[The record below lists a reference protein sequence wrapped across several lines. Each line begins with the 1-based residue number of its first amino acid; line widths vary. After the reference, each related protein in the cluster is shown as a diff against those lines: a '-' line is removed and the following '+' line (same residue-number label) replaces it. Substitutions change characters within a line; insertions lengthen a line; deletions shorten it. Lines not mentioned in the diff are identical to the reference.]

1 MSSVDVYSVGGAGES
16 DRWEEISKKALT
28 LDRDDFLASGYKVSA
43 IFKSMAA
50 TPTRSRVGA
59 RLSDRFESSPS
70 KKQRTAPVDNVLVLS
85 DEDDDK
91 GDDHDYDPDEEKEV
105 EDEVENYDNDL
116 QELDPI
122 EPIATLPERR
132 SRVIPQS
139 AQASE
144 TPPSG
149 GTPGAS
155 SSAGRRRKRKDMDSV
170 ATVMESISAILADSQ
185 RRHEQQIAEIN
196 ARQDRDRAEN
206 MRLFEES
213 RRMHEDTSRMML
225 QQQQQTNLLLSAF
238 VRLNPQLPDAL
249 PAPPSQPPS
258 LMLGNAPS
266 RSVMS
271 GSSSGQVEAAQP
283 PTRGNVSAEVA
294 PATSQQRSPT
304 SPAFN
309 FGIGEGLRVEAASVE
324 PHSMERPTNLQD
336 DTLEVAVGSDQLAF
350 PDPDAG
356 FDT

>member
-1 MSSVDVYSVGGAGES
+1 
-16 DRWEEISKKALT
+16 
-28 LDRDDFLASGYKVSA
+28 
-43 IFKSMAA
+43 
-50 TPTRSRVGA
+50 
-59 RLSDRFESSPS
+59 
-70 KKQRTAPVDNVLVLS
+70 
-85 DEDDDK
+85 
-91 GDDHDYDPDEEKEV
+91 
-105 EDEVENYDNDL
+105 
-116 QELDPI
+116 
-122 EPIATLPERR
+122 
-132 SRVIPQS
+132 
-139 AQASE
+139 
-144 TPPSG
+144 
-149 GTPGAS
+149 
-155 SSAGRRRKRKDMDSV
+155 MDSV
-170 ATVMESISAILADSQ
+170 ATIMESMSAILADSQ

-238 VRLNPQLPDAL
+238 VRMNPQLPDAL

-283 PTRGNVSAEVA
+283 PHSPTRVNVSAEVA
-294 PATSQQRSPT
+294 PATSQQHSPT

-309 FGIGEGLRVEAASVE
+309 FAIGEVSRVEAASVE
-324 PHSMERPTNLQD
+324 PQSMERPTNLQD
-336 DTLEVAVGSDQLAF
+336 DTLEIAVDNDQLAF
-350 PDPDAG
+350 PDPASG